1 MIDKIYINCD
11 RYITTMMM
19 IIITTLT
26 IKKMNIMI
34 LKGIKRDEYNDLEE
48 KFKTNNENRRQRP
61 F

>member
-1 MIDKIYINCD
+1 
-11 RYITTMMM
+11 MMM

-26 IKKMNIMI
+26 IKKMNIII
-34 LKGIKRDEYNDLEE
+34 LKGIKKDEYNDLEE